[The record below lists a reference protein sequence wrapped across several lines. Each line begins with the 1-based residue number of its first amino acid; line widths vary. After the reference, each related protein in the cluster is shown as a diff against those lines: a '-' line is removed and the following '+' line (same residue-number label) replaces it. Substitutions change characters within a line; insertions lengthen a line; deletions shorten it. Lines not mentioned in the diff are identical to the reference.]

1 MFVHHV
7 AEVIVS
13 VLLSKFLLV
22 TEMRPCKLHIILS
35 REVVLSLEEVLYC
48 LLSIVYIIEVARN
61 ERESF
66 ILLILSKI
74 TKNG

>member
-1 MFVHHV
+1 MQEPSNIYHV

-22 TEMRPCKLHIILS
+22 TKMRPFKLHIILS
-35 REVVLSLEEVLYC
+35 REVVEVLYC
-48 LLSIVYIIEVARN
+48 LLSIVYIEVARN

-66 ILLILSKI
+66 ISLILSKI